1 MCGTGNRKSTGFSAP
16 SDALRGIGC
25 RTGTNAKEAG
35 SVMLS
40 ASDYYMSGCDGSC
53 VTNALNMAHSRT
65 VCPFIIRSS
74 YG

>member
-40 ASDYYMSGCDGSC
+40 ASDCIPKPR
-53 VTNALNMAHSRT
+53 VRR
-65 VCPFIIRSS
+65 VVR
-74 YG
+74 

>member
-1 MCGTGNRKSTGFSAP
+1 MCGTGNRKSMGFSAP

-40 ASDYYMSGCDGSC
+40 ASDCMSGCDGSC
-53 VTNALNMAHSRT
+53 VTNALNMPHSRT
-65 VCPFIIRSS
+65 VCPFIVRSS